1 MYNAYNPYNNQMYMQ
16 DLQNMRDRIDRQ
28 MQIVNQNQPQAQTP
42 QINQNFQITP
52 TQNNNEMQA
61 KYVNDIDDVK
71 NTFVMN
77 IGLFINKQMSNLWI
91 KDVRGDIKTFKLEEV
106 IEKDEKD
113 IEIENLKQE
122 LEKMKD
128 MISKTTTT
136 SKKETLEKK

>member
-1 MYNAYNPYNNQMYMQ
+1 MYGNPYNNQMYMQ
-16 DLQNMRDRIDRQ
+16 DLQGLRDRIDRQ
-28 MQIVNQNQPQAQTP
+28 MQMANQNQPQTQTP

-106 IEKDEKD
+106 IERDEKD

-122 LEKMKD
+122 IEKMKD

>member
-1 MYNAYNPYNNQMYMQ
+1 MFGNPYNNQMYMQ
-16 DLQNMRDRIDRQ
+16 DLQGLRDRIDRQ
-28 MQIVNQNQPQAQTP
+28 MQLANQNQPP

-113 IEIENLKQE
+113 IEIENLKRE

-128 MISKTTTT
+128 VISKTTTT